1 MDPETQEAAEW
12 MRRCARGDEQALA
25 ALYDRFTGPLLR
37 FLERMCRDRATSED
51 LVQVVWMKVWDA
63 APRYEPTAKFTTW
76 LFQIARNACLNELEK
91 QGRRPTPVAIDGPD
105 EEPGG
110 ASAPPDPG
118 RSPERSA
125 LDREL
130 GERID
135 AAVRRLPPKFREV
148 WLLAALQEVPYPEVA
163 QILDIPVG
171 TVKSRMFQASRLL
184 RSELEPYVS

>member
-1 MDPETQEAAEW
+1 MYW
-12 MRRCARGDEQALA
+12 G
-25 ALYDRFTGPLLR
+25 F
-37 FLERMCRDRATSED
+37 
-51 LVQVVWMKVWDA
+51 
-63 APRYEPTAKFTTW
+63 
-76 LFQIARNACLNELEK
+76 
-91 QGRRPTPVAIDGPD
+91 PVAP
-105 EEPGG
+105 
-110 ASAPPDPG
+110 ASAHSWRSFLVSAWAG
-118 RSPERSA
+118 STAWRSPERSA